1 MVKPVSEARRKQAR
15 IELDKNQYMYL
26 ARTARRL
33 QHLSKHMMRLMNVPE
48 DELIMPRRKRKK
60 TRVATNR
67 SAKRAPASAPQSQPV
82 SA

>member
-60 TRVATNR
+60 TRTVNR
-67 SAKRAPASAPQSQPV
+67 SAKRTPASAPQQQPV

>member
-1 MVKPVSEARRKQAR
+1 MVKPVSEARRKQAK

-60 TRVATNR
+60 TRAP
-67 SAKRAPASAPQSQPV
+67 AKRAPASAPQQQPV
-82 SA
+82 SV